1 LLHRKRQDLGVWIAA
16 TLVHYRTRQP
26 LPLQAGGR
34 IRTRSTRTHISQP
47 ASTYVLH
54 AAAGSRPRHVSGG
67 RLGGRAPVSKAA
79 KKRSSGQARL
89 EARRRRRRAAR
100 GRRTRAPNNSRR
112 GALDGDRTTPSWAP
126 GGSSR
131 GGVRVG
137 LDRRRCQ
144 LAIASSPARRGAEHA
159 HSGSGARRRC
169 APRHGRSAASL
180 PWKRRI
186 ERAERAGGGPCG
198 AAVVGRARMLVPPGA
213 RPAWQRQR
221 GRRQTAGRPCMARSD
236 QASDSGLA
244 CCVLRAGSKRH
255 QWLKPE
261 TPFRRDQLQFKSL
274 PSPESK
280 SKSKEQ
286 HA

>member
-1 LLHRKRQDLGVWIAA
+1 MLHRKRQDLGVWIAA

-144 LAIASSPARRGAEHA
+144 LAIASSPARRGAARSTHTVAVARGAGAPHDTAGRQLACLGSDALNELSEQGVA
-159 HSGSGARRRC
+159 RVARQWSDVRVCLCPLGRGRRGSGSGGDVK
-169 APRHGRSAASL
+169 P
-180 PWKRRI
+180 P
-186 ERAERAGGGPCG
+186 AGHAWPDQI
-198 AAVVGRARMLVPPGA
+198 
-213 RPAWQRQR
+213 RPA
-221 GRRQTAGRPCMARSD
+221 TA
-236 QASDSGLA
+236 DSPAA
-244 CCVLRAGSKRH
+244 CCAQDPNAING
-255 QWLKPE
+255 
-261 TPFRRDQLQFKSL
+261 
-274 PSPESK
+274 
-280 SKSKEQ
+280 
-286 HA
+286 